1 MEITKAMY
9 EFALNRIEQL
19 LPITED
25 SMDDPNMAELMMV
38 SSIVEQYEKEYFPMK
53 VPTLGDVIANAMD
66 SIKMTGKELAEKLGV
81 SQSRVSDYVN
91 NRAEPTL
98 KIARM
103 LCKILDIRPSEIL
116 GVA

>member
-9 EFALNRIEQL
+9 EFALGRIEQL

-38 SSIVEQYEKEYFPMK
+38 SSVVEQYEKEHFPMK
-53 VPTLGDVIANAMD
+53 APTLGDVIANAMD
-66 SIKMTGKELAEKLGV
+66 NINITGKELAEKLGV

-98 KIARM
+98 KVARM
-103 LCKILDIRPSEIL
+103 LCKILAIHPSEIL